1 MRASEVNFKTAKI
14 LKMCKYQSLSFYVPL
29 GAVLQISGGIS
40 HQRRK
45 KKKKKKKLNVQ
56 VSKLDFQ
63 EEIKKVVFFFNS
75 LRKYINKISWA
86 PIDFRRQFRF

>member
-40 HQRRK
+40 HQRRRK
-45 KKKKKKKLNVQ
+45 EGQTRSGSHGMEGVEDGLKYRG
-56 VSKLDFQ
+56 
-63 EEIKKVVFFFNS
+63 
-75 LRKYINKISWA
+75 LRRWFA
-86 PIDFRRQFRF
+86 

>member
-1 MRASEVNFKTAKI
+1 MRASEVNFKIAKI

-45 KKKKKKKLNVQ
+45 RRKTEPTHFEETKL
-56 VSKLDFQ
+56 KQ
-63 EEIKKVVFFFNS
+63 ELTN
-75 LRKYINKISWA
+75 
-86 PIDFRRQFRF
+86 

>member
-1 MRASEVNFKTAKI
+1 MRASEVNFKIAKI

-45 KKKKKKKLNVQ
+45 EEKEEGPPPEGRITTKIVHKKL
-56 VSKLDFQ
+56 
-63 EEIKKVVFFFNS
+63 I
-75 LRKYINKISWA
+75 KYILFTPKYKMYSMFELIEVNLVNY
-86 PIDFRRQFRF
+86 